1 MKRDRVALALFF
13 AALAWP
19 VPAWA
24 ENVMEQSPL
33 LMRRAGPSCR
43 PGDLDGSQNAGYGL
57 ALGPCVGAEPTTPP
71 VENERVGRSG
81 RKHPGR
87 VTGGVP

>member
-1 MKRDRVALALFF
+1 MKHDRVALALFF
-13 AALAWP
+13 APLAWS

-24 ENVMEQSPL
+24 ENVMEQSPA

-43 PGDLDGSQNAGYGL
+43 TGDLGGSPNAGYGL
-57 ALGPCVGAEPTTPP
+57 ALGPCAGADPATPP
-71 VENERVGRSG
+71 SESARAGRNG
-81 RKHPGR
+81 RRHPGR